1 MKQILCFGDSNT
13 WGADPVTKGRFP
25 KAERWPT
32 VMGVELGNGYEV
44 IAEGLGGRT
53 TVWRDP
59 IEEHKCGKDHLIP
72 IMESHKPIDLLIIML
87 GTNDLKHRFSLTAF
101 DIASGAGTL
110 VKMARATGSAFTG
123 GRPQVLMVA
132 PPPVGKLTGFAQMF
146 KGSGEKSLGFSEEF
160 TRVSAELDCPLL
172 DLAPVAVSSAADGIH
187 FDSANQRKIGLAM
200 AEKVRQ
206 ILS

>member
-13 WGADPVTKGRFP
+13 WGADPVKKGRFP

-32 VMGVELGNGYEV
+32 VMGVEIGSDYEV

-59 IEEHKCGKDHLIP
+59 IEEHKCGKDHLVP
-72 IMESHKPIDLLIIML
+72 IMESHKPLDLLIIML

-110 VKMARATGSAFTG
+110 VKMARTMGDAFTG
-123 GRPQVLMVA
+123 GKSRVLLVA

-146 KGSGEKSLGFSEEF
+146 KGSEEKSRGFSEEF
-160 TRVSAELDCPLL
+160 ARVSAELDCPLL
-172 DLAPVAVSSAADGIH
+172 DLATVATSSAADGIH

-206 ILS
+206 ILK